1 MAARRR
7 PFNGGR
13 DLDFGPDQTNR
24 EAMGNSITTA
34 GLTRSLAAK
43 QRVIMLGG
51 LAVISHGHARPT
63 YDADIWLDPNLSPGS
78 WAEVASGLT
87 DEYPILRFVA
97 IGSWMDIPRG
107 DLAEAIARDGVVRL
121 MGANQPLDIFRDPNE
136 IEMASFDEVW
146 ARAQPLEDGT
156 RLPDVVDLLLSKQDT
171 GRDKDMQ
178 DIAFLEA
185 KAEREYLEKLPLA
198 DETTARQMLDRFLTP
213 KVAEAALSHSSAAVR
228 DLGMRF
234 LHELA
239 DEGNPFAADI
249 LKTLK

>member
-1 MAARRR
+1 MENCLTADDLIQVLVRRFR
-7 PFNGGR
+7 V
-13 DLDFGPDQTNR
+13 
-24 EAMGNSITTA
+24 
-34 GLTRSLAAK
+34 LA
-43 QRVIMLGG
+43 LGG
-51 LAVISHGHARPT
+51 VAVIAHGFGRNTH
-63 YDADIWLDPNLSPGS
+63 DADVWVEPMASAED
-78 WAEVASGLT
+78 WAKAIAAHLYSNRHH
-87 DEYPILRFVA
+87 PIA
-97 IGSWMDIPRG
+97 IGTWLPVNQADFANI
-107 DLAEAIARDGVVRL
+107 IARDGVVRIKGL
-121 MGANQPLDIFRDPNE
+121 DRPLDIFRDPNE
-136 IEMASFDEVW
+136 IDMELFDEVW

-171 GRDKDMQ
+171 GRDKDLQ

-213 KVAEAALSHSSAAVR
+213 KVAEAALSHSSATVR